1 MKRIFHAHAIALMT
15 ATLACGGALAQDI
28 EGITVQASRV
38 EATETGYTS
47 TGLPVLS
54 VWVEHQVPY
63 ADLDLT
69 STEGMAQLKSRVRD
83 AALHGCREID
93 QSYRF
98 TQPNNRICTRLATKE
113 TIAKINELV
122 AAN

>member
-1 MKRIFHAHAIALMT
+1 MNRILHVQAIALMT
-15 ATLACGGALAQDI
+15 ATLVSGGALAQDI

-38 EATETGYTS
+38 QAMEAGYTS
-47 TGLPVLS
+47 SGLPVLS
-54 VWVEHQVPY
+54 VWVDHQVPY

-69 STEGMAQLKSRVRD
+69 TTEGMAQLKSRVRE

-98 TQPNNRICTRLATKE
+98 TQPNDRVCASLATNE
-113 TIAKINELV
+113 TMAKVNELV